1 MYTRRYAEFF
11 IWRKQMRTDLAKE
24 ARIQAPA
31 LEGVEEQIETVD
43 GFEIV
48 RIDVKTE
55 QAANE
60 LDKPIGRYVS
70 VAVTKESMMD
80 REQREQ
86 IARILAKELD
96 ALSGGIRNAMVIGLG
111 NRYVSADALG
121 TKTAEYVFVTRH
133 IHMHMKDVLP
143 QGTPMVSAFCA
154 NVLGITGME
163 TAEVVSALVEK
174 IQPELVIFIDSLAAT
189 LPEHLGCV
197 FQCNDSGI
205 APGAG
210 VGNFRSILSKDTLG
224 VPVIALGLPLVIGA
238 DAFLKEADHGSSVL
252 YDMIVT
258 PKEIDAMVKDAS
270 RVLSDAINRMLFGDT
285 YTEIEKLLR

>member
-24 ARIQAPA
+24 ARMQAPA

-43 GFEIV
+43 DFEIV

-55 QAANE
+55 QAAYE

-86 IARILAKELD
+86 ISRILAKELD

-111 NRYVSADALG
+111 NRYVAADALG

-174 IQPELVIFIDSLAAT
+174 IHPELVIFIDSLAAT

-238 DAFLKEADHGSSVL
+238 DAFLKEVDHGSSVL

-270 RVLSDAINRMLFGDT
+270 RVL
-285 YTEIEKLLR
+285 